1 MPRQKEPG
9 MQPSAKHSRRS
20 VPQSD
25 VVAAFTTFSR
35 LAARTSTLQVTS
47 PAVARRWAKVL
58 LKRVLALCEAQQGA
72 LFVASVNQPG
82 HATPTPC
89 TTLEQPGWSLF
100 TNLHCLEA
108 DAYTS
113 LQTVASGPDV
123 FHCSEDL
130 PATVCW
136 KRALPAGKTS
146 QAARTHPVP
155 PFVVAFVLRWSPHD
169 RQKQETARQQA
180 IQLLPLLADLIDTI
194 LVHIFSPQVQG
205 GTVEPRREIMPA
217 ELLAT
222 IGHELRGPLT
232 TIQGY
237 AQTLVRY
244 DSQLAPAERLEFLH
258 AISHAS
264 AHIGQLVNRFLELAQ
279 FETHTAA
286 FFPAP
291 INMRALAQESLTAAQ
306 EGQARRLLLLPTGS
320 LYPQAV
326 TSSPE
331 EPSQDALTLEGDRR
345 SLRTMLDILLE
356 NALAYSAPDSL
367 IEVFLEPCT
376 FVAEAALPA
385 LATAHHPL
393 ALILPAPF
401 HDQEPL
407 LEIGVR
413 DHGRGIAPE
422 ELSAIFQ
429 RFYRGDTSLT
439 RETNGLG
446 LGLALCQA
454 IVAQHRGMLWV
465 ESALGEGSTF
475 HVVLPLRQTVPD
487 QDDNV

>member
-1 MPRQKEPG
+1 
-9 MQPSAKHSRRS
+9 MQPSAKHPRRS

-47 PAVARRWAKVL
+47 PAVARHWAKVL
-58 LKRVLALCEAQQGA
+58 LKHVLALCGARQGA
-72 LFVASVNQPG
+72 LFVASVDQPG

-89 TTLEQPGWSLF
+89 TTLEHPGWSLF

-123 FHCSEDL
+123 FHCSADL

-136 KRALPAGKTS
+136 KRALPAGKAS
-146 QAARTHPVP
+146 QAARTQPDP
-155 PFVVAFVLRWSPHD
+155 PLVVAFVLRWSLHD

-180 IQLLPLLADLIDTI
+180 IQILPLLVDLIDTI

-205 GTVEPRREIMPA
+205 AEKPRREIMPA

-244 DSQLAPAERLEFLH
+244 DSQLASIERLEFLH

-264 AHIGQLVNRFLELAQ
+264 ARIGQLVNRFLELAQ
-279 FETHTAA
+279 FETHTAV

-291 INMRALAQESLTAAQ
+291 VNVRALAQESLTAAQ
-306 EGQARRLLLLPTGS
+306 ENQARRLLLLPTGS
-320 LYPQAV
+320 LYPQTVA
-326 TSSPE
+326 SSPE
-331 EPSQDALTLEGDRR
+331 ELSQDTLTLEGDRR
-345 SLRTMLDILLE
+345 SLRNMLDILLE

-376 FVAEAALPA
+376 FVAEAAMPA
-385 LATAHHPL
+385 LATVRHPL
-393 ALILPAPF
+393 ALILPATF

-475 HVVLPLRQTVPD
+475 HVVLPLRQTVSD